1 MTQPVSLA
9 GYEILGE
16 LGRGTTGIIYQ
27 ARHPI
32 KPDRLVALKTPRF
45 LPKSEDSAERWRP
58 TCFRLEGQLLA
69 LLTREPD
76 PHFTTLY
83 DIVAGFGL
91 PEHPLGFYAREYVD
105 GSTLEQLATADS
117 LTLRTGISIVATVAK
132 AVSLVHAQGF
142 AHRNLHP
149 SNVLVPASSMPKLIG
164 LGLSW
169 LLAGSKLL
177 PPGVPGVPAEVD
189 VQALLNMLDWLCT
202 TLRQLIPAP
211 LHTMYHP
218 ASIPS
223 LDRFTDMLNNYL
235 QIE

>member
-1 MTQPVSLA
+1 MTQPTSLA

-16 LGRGTTGIIYQ
+16 LGRGTTGIIYK

-32 KPDRLVALKTPRF
+32 KPERPVALKTPR
-45 LPKSEDSAERWRP
+45 LVPESEARWRA
-58 TCFRLEGQLLA
+58 TCFHSESQLLA
-69 LLTREPD
+69 RLTWEPD

-83 DIVAGFGL
+83 DVVAGFGL
-91 PEHPLGFYAREYVD
+91 PQHPHGFYAREYVD

-169 LLAGSKLL
+169 LLAGSNLL
-177 PPGVPGVPAEVD
+177 PPGVSGVPAEVD
-189 VQALLNMLDWLCT
+189 ARALLQMLDWLCT
-202 TLRQLIPAP
+202 TLRHPVPAP
-211 LHTMYHP
+211 LQTMYHP

-223 LDRFTDMLNNYL
+223 LDRFSDMLNNYL